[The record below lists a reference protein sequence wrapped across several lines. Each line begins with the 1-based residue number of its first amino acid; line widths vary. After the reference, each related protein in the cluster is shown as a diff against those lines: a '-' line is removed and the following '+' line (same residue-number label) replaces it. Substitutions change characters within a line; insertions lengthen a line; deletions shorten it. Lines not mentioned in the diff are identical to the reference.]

1 MALIGVTMKKCPLI
15 FSGMLLL
22 CTCAT
27 TYDRENRFELLV
39 SVDFNSIAKIH
50 CINRT
55 PLSEETQ
62 IDFRVNVQQN
72 KDNPLWVCYGLAG
85 SETCYE
91 TYRNYTY
98 TECRETTP
106 PYKHCHDDRFDGN
119 EVWKI
124 YNTNSGDTLML
135 GKDIFV
141 AITGEGCFAAFKR

>member
-1 MALIGVTMKKCPLI
+1 MIGVTMKKCPLI
-15 FSGMLLL
+15 FSGMLLF
-22 CTCAT
+22 CACAT
-27 TYDRENRFELLV
+27 TYDRENRFDLLV
-39 SVDFNSIAKIH
+39 SADFNSIAKIH

-62 IDFRVNVQQN
+62 TSFRVSVKQRGE
-72 KDNPLWVCYGLAG
+72 DPLRVCYGI
-85 SETCYE
+85 SESEQCFD

-124 YNTNSGDTLML
+124 YDTSSGDTLML
-135 GKDIFV
+135 GNSIFIV
-141 AITGEGCFAAFKR
+141 ITGEGCFAAIKR

>member
-1 MALIGVTMKKCPLI
+1 
-15 FSGMLLL
+15 MLLL

-39 SVDFNSIAKIH
+39 SADFNSVTKIH
-50 CINRT
+50 CMERT
-55 PLSEETQ
+55 LLSEETQ
-62 IDFRVNVQQN
+62 TSFHVSVTQRGED
-72 KDNPLWVCYGLAG
+72 PLRVCYRI
-85 SETCYE
+85 SESEQCFD

-119 EVWKI
+119 EVWKL
-124 YNTNSGDTLML
+124 YHTTSGDTLML
-135 GKDIFV
+135 GKNIFV

>member
-1 MALIGVTMKKCPLI
+1 MIGVTMKKCPLI

-39 SVDFNSIAKIH
+39 SADFNSVTKIH
-50 CINRT
+50 CMERT
-55 PLSEETQ
+55 LLSEETQ
-62 IDFRVNVQQN
+62 TSFHVSVTQRGED
-72 KDNPLWVCYGLAG
+72 PLRVCYRI
-85 SETCYE
+85 SESEQCFD

-119 EVWKI
+119 EVWKL
-124 YNTNSGDTLML
+124 YHTTSGDTLML
-135 GKDIFV
+135 GKNIFV
-141 AITGEGCFAAFKR
+141 AITGEGCFAAAKR